1 MSKPKLSS
9 LLKPTV
15 DTPFQIDFDW
25 WKEHDRSWR
34 VHLRSCLCEE
44 HQEMYADLSGDEKV
58 DWIDPETAE
67 VQSCGWTAAYFDLP
81 LRQTGAVHH
90 RTYHPDRSP
99 LPDFPVQWQ
108 STPLTRGVGRK
119 SWTGR
124 LIILQTISGPRVY
137 KGIRPAPKNLGRSRI
152 K

>member
-1 MSKPKLSS
+1 MAKPKLSG

-15 DTPFQIDFDW
+15 NTPFQIDFDW

-67 VQSCGWTAAYFDLP
+67 VQMVDGLQHILISHCAKEDSFITE
-81 LRQTGAVHH
+81 QTTLTEALFRLFLSNGN
-90 RTYHPDRSP
+90 
-99 LPDFPVQWQ
+99 Q
-108 STPLTRGVGRK
+108 PLTPSEMAEILNRPPAK
-119 SWTGR
+119 
-124 LIILQTISGPRVY
+124 ILQTISGPRVY
-137 KGIRPAPKNLGRSRI
+137 KGIRPTPK
-152 K
+152 